1 MRLKISFIFL
11 LLTGCFATLLSQPL
25 QRVKPEEV
33 DLNPLKLK
41 SADDAIYASIRKGQI
56 PGAVLAVVRHG
67 KLAYLKAYG
76 YKQTFPSREPMS
88 ENTIFDLA
96 SLTKPLATAISAMIL
111 VERGQLDLNDSVSKY
126 IPDYKNWTYPSGVTQ
141 SIKIKDL
148 MTHTSGLPAYA
159 PYARLRVSLGSPN
172 PEGFMKY
179 ISSVNRLYAP
189 ETKFTYSCLNF
200 ITLQH
205 VIEGITKQSLR
216 DFAKQNIYDVLG
228 MKYTD
233 FKPSG
238 ALLQWVAP
246 TERTKEGILLRGVVQ
261 DPLARWMNDGI
272 SGNAGLFS
280 NASDI
285 AILIAALQNGGAWNA
300 QRILTEESVKKMR
313 TVPQELSKF
322 GRALGW
328 DVASVYASI
337 KGDFLSPNTYLHTG
351 YTGTSVVIDPDND
364 LSIILLTNR
373 IHPTDKGSVKQL
385 RIAVSNAVASAL
397 IR

>member
-1 MRLKISFIFL
+1 MRFKTSFIFL
-11 LLTGCFATLLSQPL
+11 LLTSCLTTLFAQPL

-33 DLNPLKLK
+33 NLNSLKLK
-41 SADDAIYASIRKGQI
+41 SADSAIYAAIRKGQI

-76 YKQTFPSREPMS
+76 YKQTFPSRKPMT

-126 IPDYKNWTYPSGVTQ
+126 IPDYRNWTYPSGVTR

-159 PYARLRVSLGSPN
+159 PYERLRVSLGSPN

-179 ISSVNRLYAP
+179 ISGVNRLYAP
-189 ETKFTYSCLNF
+189 ETDFTYSCLNF

-205 VIEGITKQSLR
+205 VIERITKQSLR
-216 DFAKQNIYDVLG
+216 DFTQQNIYDVLG

-233 FKPSG
+233 FKPSEE
-238 ALLQWVAP
+238 LLPWVAP
-246 TERTKEGILLRGVVQ
+246 TERTKEGVLLRGVVQ

-285 AILIAALQNGGAWNA
+285 AILVAALQNGGVWND

-313 TVPQELSKF
+313 TVPQELSGF

-337 KGDFLSPNTYLHTG
+337 KGDFLSPNTYSHTG

-373 IHPTDKGSVKQL
+373 VHPTDKGSVKQL
-385 RIAVSNAVASAL
+385 RTSVSNAVASAL